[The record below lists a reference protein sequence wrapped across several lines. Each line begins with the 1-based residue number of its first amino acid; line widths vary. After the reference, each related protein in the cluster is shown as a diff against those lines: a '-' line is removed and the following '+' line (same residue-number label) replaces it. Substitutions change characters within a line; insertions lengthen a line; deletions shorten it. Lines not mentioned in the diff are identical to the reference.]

1 MHYRLALKI
10 LIFIHVKNMQCRPI
24 QREDKNEYVSMHIF
38 ARSSSEQSINN
49 YQIHTWAINAVLKAF
64 ETKNL

>member
-1 MHYRLALKI
+1 
-10 LIFIHVKNMQCRPI
+10 MQCRPI

-64 ETKNL
+64 ETKIL